1 MIITPFFPAL
11 RAQLAAQ
18 VRHHF
23 RALRQMDFP
32 PLAEQL
38 RELLPAHLLAS
49 EDEGTNSRDR
59 VFSVRLTFECFVWQM
74 LKPKTACREVVRAVQ
89 ILFKSLGKA
98 NPDDGT
104 SAYIQARQRLP
115 SERLEKALIHTAQVA
130 DRRVGFQG
138 QLNGRPVKAADCST
152 TQLPDTKKNQK
163 RYPQPS
169 SQKPGCGFPLLK
181 FLVLFSLSSGAI
193 LRVAM
198 GSWKNHDLRLLHGL
212 WDALQKGDILLGD
225 RAYGEYLTL
234 ASLPQRGVD
243 VVARLHGTRRV
254 DFRKAK
260 KRLARHEG
268 LFEWR
273 RGYQQSEI
281 LSAKQWS
288 QVPQQIMVRII
299 RFDTIVRSRKKRI
312 TLVTTLLDPLAYP
325 AKSLVALY
333 ARRWHLELALR
344 HLKTTMGMELL
355 RCQTPDMTEKEL
367 LVYLVAYN
375 LIRCLMAEAVALAGV
390 EMERLSFKG
399 TVDAI
404 RQYTLAMQNRPAKK
418 HRREFWAQLLKTIAA
433 DLVPLRPQRNEP
445 RALKRRPK
453 AYQLLNKPRKI
464 FKEVPHRCRYR
475 KNKS

>member
-1 MIITPFFPAL
+1 
-11 RAQLAAQ
+11 
-18 VRHHF
+18 
-23 RALRQMDFP
+23 
-32 PLAEQL
+32 
-38 RELLPAHLLAS
+38 
-49 EDEGTNSRDR
+49 
-59 VFSVRLTFECFVWQM
+59 
-74 LKPKTACREVVRAVQ
+74 
-89 ILFKSLGKA
+89 
-98 NPDDGT
+98 
-104 SAYIQARQRLP
+104 
-115 SERLEKALIHTAQVA
+115 
-130 DRRVGFQG
+130 
-138 QLNGRPVKAADCST
+138 
-152 TQLPDTKKNQK
+152 
-163 RYPQPS
+163 
-169 SQKPGCGFPLLK
+169 
-181 FLVLFSLSSGAI
+181 
-193 LRVAM
+193 M

-260 KRLARHEG
+260 KRLARHDG

-273 RGYQQSEI
+273 KGYQQSKI

-288 QVPQQIMVRII
+288 QVPKEIVVRII
-299 RFDTIVRSRKKRI
+299 HFDAVIRSRKKRI

-367 LVYLVAYN
+367 LAYLVAYN

-399 TVDAI
+399 TLDAI
-404 RQYTLAMQNRPAKK
+404 RQFTLAIQNRPAKK
-418 HRREFWAQLLKTIAA
+418 YRRELWTQLLKTIAA
-433 DLVPLRPQRNEP
+433 DLVPLRPHRNEP
-445 RALKRRPK
+445 RAVKRRPK

>member
-1 MIITPFFPAL
+1 M
-11 RAQLAAQ
+11 
-18 VRHHF
+18 
-23 RALRQMDFP
+23 
-32 PLAEQL
+32 
-38 RELLPAHLLAS
+38 
-49 EDEGTNSRDR
+49 
-59 VFSVRLTFECFVWQM
+59 
-74 LKPKTACREVVRAVQ
+74 
-89 ILFKSLGKA
+89 
-98 NPDDGT
+98 
-104 SAYIQARQRLP
+104 
-115 SERLEKALIHTAQVA
+115 
-130 DRRVGFQG
+130 
-138 QLNGRPVKAADCST
+138 
-152 TQLPDTKKNQK
+152 
-163 RYPQPS
+163 
-169 SQKPGCGFPLLK
+169 
-181 FLVLFSLSSGAI
+181 
-193 LRVAM
+193 
-198 GSWKNHDLRLLHGL
+198 
-212 WDALQKGDILLGD
+212 
-225 RAYGEYLTL
+225 
-234 ASLPQRGVD
+234 
-243 VVARLHGTRRV
+243 
-254 DFRKAK
+254 
-260 KRLARHEG
+260 
-268 LFEWR
+268 
-273 RGYQQSEI
+273 
-281 LSAKQWS
+281 
-288 QVPQQIMVRII
+288 
-299 RFDTIVRSRKKRI
+299 
-312 TLVTTLLDPLAYP
+312 TTLLDPLAYP

>member
-1 MIITPFFPAL
+1 
-11 RAQLAAQ
+11 
-18 VRHHF
+18 
-23 RALRQMDFP
+23 
-32 PLAEQL
+32 
-38 RELLPAHLLAS
+38 
-49 EDEGTNSRDR
+49 
-59 VFSVRLTFECFVWQM
+59 
-74 LKPKTACREVVRAVQ
+74 
-89 ILFKSLGKA
+89 
-98 NPDDGT
+98 
-104 SAYIQARQRLP
+104 
-115 SERLEKALIHTAQVA
+115 
-130 DRRVGFQG
+130 
-138 QLNGRPVKAADCST
+138 
-152 TQLPDTKKNQK
+152 
-163 RYPQPS
+163 
-169 SQKPGCGFPLLK
+169 
-181 FLVLFSLSSGAI
+181 
-193 LRVAM
+193 M

-243 VVARLHGTRRV
+243 VVARLHGARRV

-260 KRLARHEG
+260 KRLARHDG

-273 RGYQQSEI
+273 KGYQQSKI

-288 QVPQQIMVRII
+288 QVPKEIVVRII
-299 RFDTIVRSRKKRI
+299 RFDAVVRSRKKRI

-325 AKSLVALY
+325 AKSLIALY

-367 LVYLVAYN
+367 LAYLVAYN

-399 TVDAI
+399 TLDAI
-404 RQYTLAMQNRPAKK
+404 RQFTLAIQNRPAKK
-418 HRREFWAQLLKTIAA
+418 HRRELWTQLLKTMAA
-433 DLVPLRPQRNEP
+433 DLVPLRTNRNEP
-445 RALKRRPK
+445 RAVKRRPK